1 MRSRSAP
8 DASEYSFNRRALA
21 NDVQVKTW
29 LQRLRGTSNNTL
41 TQRDIAFVLSEVHKR
56 RPDDFRADLVLDELR
71 RTCPVLSYP
80 ELTDSVED
88 LGLMFSQPEMIRF
101 WGRVQ
106 GERNRKGPSPCFGW
120 TKALLAVLAMTGKTT
135 HGKDAFDDLRNIP
148 ALREM
153 FAATENTATDLAHHE
168 NWTDAPRPERW
179 QQLPDYSSVM
189 RNIPRLTSAI
199 RSQGVK
205 ANVEMLRALRE
216 QYPDVGRRLIID
228 GKAIATWVPQAWAE
242 KDSDRDRFLRRR
254 VPEAGYRAYT
264 YGRGGKTEVGAD
276 GVKRGA
282 LGVTTAWRGFYLVTL
297 LDQATGLPVIWT
309 VFDATVDE
317 ATAII
322 PLLSEL
328 YQLWPNVDTELLVGD
343 SSWDEDNWCEL
354 LERSYGIHPI
364 FALHNEREV
373 RFGTDHGKHVD
384 GKFLSLSGQG
394 QPRCIHNQYLPI
406 ESVEIPPRD
415 GLRPGQ
421 LHPKEKAFRL
431 RFKDT
436 HGPHPL
442 GRVGLPMCVD
452 WSRLTYYPHHAHG
465 RPDLYAV
472 RVAMLR
478 RLKQVESWHN
488 HLESGLRVGTE
499 GGDRSRLAE
508 MEKQETLVTL
518 AALATTSIALADQRL
533 NHGMASPP
541 AISSRHQPSPEVK
554 HAEQSSDDGR
564 ALTPALVTPPP
575 RDLHAALTAAAS
587 GKPAG
592 GAPVAAPR
600 MRPANGPANA
610 RPESRATSCT
620 GGSRVSFSFRMGSTD
635 ARRAA

>member
-228 GKAIATWVPQAWAE
+228 GKAIATW
-242 KDSDRDRFLRRR
+242 FRRR
-254 VPEAGYRAYT
+254 
-264 YGRGGKTEVGAD
+264 GRRRT
-276 GVKRGA
+276 
-282 LGVTTAWRGFYLVTL
+282 LIVTGFCAV
-297 LDQATGLPVIWT
+297 
-309 VFDATVDE
+309 VFPRP
-317 ATAII
+317 ATA
-322 PLLSEL
+322 PTPTAAAARPRSA
-328 YQLWPNVDTELLVGD
+328 PTE
-343 SSWDEDNWCEL
+343 SN
-354 LERSYGIHPI
+354 
-364 FALHNEREV
+364 A
-373 RFGTDHGKHVD
+373 
-384 GKFLSLSGQG
+384 
-394 QPRCIHNQYLPI
+394 
-406 ESVEIPPRD
+406 
-415 GLRPGQ
+415 
-421 LHPKEKAFRL
+421 
-431 RFKDT
+431 
-436 HGPHPL
+436 
-442 GRVGLPMCVD
+442 
-452 WSRLTYYPHHAHG
+452 AH
-465 RPDLYAV
+465 
-472 RVAMLR
+472 
-478 RLKQVESWHN
+478 S
-488 HLESGLRVGTE
+488 
-499 GGDRSRLAE
+499 
-508 MEKQETLVTL
+508 
-518 AALATTSIALADQRL
+518 
-533 NHGMASPP
+533 ASPP
-541 AISSRHQPSPEVK
+541 P
-554 HAEQSSDDGR
+554 
-564 ALTPALVTPPP
+564 
-575 RDLHAALTAAAS
+575 
-587 GKPAG
+587 
-592 GAPVAAPR
+592 GA
-600 MRPANGPANA
+600 
-610 RPESRATSCT
+610 
-620 GGSRVSFSFRMGSTD
+620 GSTWSRCLT
-635 ARRAA
+635 RRQACP